1 MIPHLSFWIKTDCRD
16 VFFLIFLFVFLYR
29 VNTYINIYTGQ
40 EFRRIVLCHQ
50 LWLKTEADEIQKD
63 KNYVGHK

>member
-1 MIPHLSFWIKTDCRD
+1 MYTLTDYKTGNIFTCKIK
-16 VFFLIFLFVFLYR
+16 
-29 VNTYINIYTGQ
+29 Q

-63 KNYVGHK
+63 KSYAGHK